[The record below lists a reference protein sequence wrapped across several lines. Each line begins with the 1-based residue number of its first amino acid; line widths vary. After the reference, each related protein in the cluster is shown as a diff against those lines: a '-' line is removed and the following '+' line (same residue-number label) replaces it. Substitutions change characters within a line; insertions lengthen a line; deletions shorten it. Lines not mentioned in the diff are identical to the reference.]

1 MGTNMYPSSSLLG
14 QNKYLEIADTLI
26 GELIEKDDGFVGV
39 FPGKC
44 LLLTY
49 NGNGR

>member
-1 MGTNMYPSSSLLG
+1 MYPSSSLLG
-14 QNKYLEIADTLI
+14 QNKDSDVADIPI
-26 GELIEKDDGFVGV
+26 GELIEKDDGFAGLL
-39 FPGKC
+39 PGNC